1 MFRVGSTMDKALF
14 NIAPETFERLSSTER
29 YLLTYIH
36 DHLDEIATMSI
47 VTLSERATVSTATIV
62 RLMKKMGYRGYTPFK
77 YRLEQDKKMVDT
89 EGNLSGIDHS
99 IKKALQK
106 NEEEVRRT
114 IQLQSIGQIEDV
126 VQKMFNAEKIY
137 IFARGFSQMIAQEM
151 MVKLQVLGKTCEMHD
166 DPNII
171 RIKSRKM
178 NHQTDLVIF
187 VSLNGET
194 EELVEACQNL
204 RILQVTTIT
213 LTTKVNSSLNK
224 LSDMTLLGYK
234 SEGSPIPEYEVRS
247 RLSLNVIAR
256 VLLDAYVIRREDA
269 VHK

>member
-1 MFRVGSTMDKALF
+1 
-14 NIAPETFERLSSTER
+14 
-29 YLLTYIH
+29 
-36 DHLDEIATMSI
+36 
-47 VTLSERATVSTATIV
+47 
-62 RLMKKMGYRGYTPFK
+62 
-77 YRLEQDKKMVDT
+77 
-89 EGNLSGIDHS
+89 
-99 IKKALQK
+99 
-106 NEEEVRRT
+106 
-114 IQLQSIGQIEDV
+114 
-126 VQKMFNAEKIY
+126 
-137 IFARGFSQMIAQEM
+137 MIAQEM

-247 RLSLNVIAR
+247 SCLLTSL
-256 VLLDAYVIRREDA
+256 LEYY
-269 VHK
+269 